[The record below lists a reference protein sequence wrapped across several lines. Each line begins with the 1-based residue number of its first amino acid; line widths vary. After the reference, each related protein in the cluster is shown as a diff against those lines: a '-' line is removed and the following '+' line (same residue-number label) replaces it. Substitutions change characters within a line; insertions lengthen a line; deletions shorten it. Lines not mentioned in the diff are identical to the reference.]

1 MKNVSSRTSS
11 LKMRLMSAL
20 TSIMTLLTVAVPS
33 MTTTVSA
40 TDLTSLSGKPTT
52 DVELL
57 AGEGNILAEGA
68 SNASDVISNADR
80 TYLIGI
86 AS

>member
-33 MTTTVSA
+33 MTTTVS
-40 TDLTSLSGKPTT
+40 
-52 DVELL
+52 EL
-57 AGEGNILAEGA
+57 
-68 SNASDVISNADR
+68 VF
-80 TYLIGI
+80 I
-86 AS
+86 AKK